1 MSDTGAARRPE
12 WWEIDDWLDCKDYN
26 GFSGLGAT
34 GWAETLGLMRH
45 TLSFRHS
52 FGVEDWWDVRADG
65 WREPRE
71 SKEHTCGEYA
81 FSRPLVDLSDLAEDG
96 FFRRTGFGIL
106 SPRACPV
113 LQVDLRTPDT
123 VLVEAF
129 TTWLAEQRQA
139 RPLPIVRRG
148 RPSALGPPIVE
159 QMDRWAR
166 YRIAAV
172 FDLDFWAF
180 LRNSDP
186 DPANHVDVDR
196 SQGNLPTEVVAA
208 RVFPD
213 LPSLYLGPE
222 KARHV
227 SEARLALREALGMY
241 PIVALQANSEIR

>member
-1 MSDTGAARRPE
+1 MSDAGAASRPE
-12 WWEIDDWLDCKDYN
+12 WWEIDDWFRYKDYD
-26 GFSGLGAT
+26 GFSSVDAT
-34 GWAETLGLMRH
+34 GWAEVLGMMRH
-45 TLSFRHS
+45 TLALRKS
-52 FGVEDWWDVRADG
+52 FGVEDWWEVRAEG
-65 WREPRE
+65 WRELRE
-71 SKEHTCGEYA
+71 SKEHTCGEHSN
-81 FSRPLVDLSDLAEDG
+81 SRPLVDLSDLAEDG
-96 FFRRTGFGIL
+96 FIRRTGFGIL
-106 SPRACPV
+106 APGACPV

-129 TTWLAEQRQA
+129 TTWLADQRQA

-148 RPSALGPPIVE
+148 RPSALGAAIGE
-159 QMDRWAR
+159 QFDRWAR
-166 YRIAAV
+166 YSIAAV

-213 LPSLYLGPE
+213 LPSSYLGPE

-241 PIVALQANSEIR
+241 PIVALQAKSEIR